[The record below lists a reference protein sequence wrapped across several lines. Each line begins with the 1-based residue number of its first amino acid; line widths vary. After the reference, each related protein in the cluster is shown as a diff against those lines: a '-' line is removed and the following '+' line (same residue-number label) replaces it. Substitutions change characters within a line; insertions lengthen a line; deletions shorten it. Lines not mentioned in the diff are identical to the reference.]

1 MRGPSLRRRVPGRR
15 ARGRQHPGQS
25 ARMLIAA
32 GAGAGVLLTVL
43 LVPAAPSAARL
54 ATRLAA
60 AANTLGLKAREA
72 QAGQRYPAPAGTSAA
87 IGALF
92 TTGTIT
98 SATSGS
104 TTVTV
109 GRRHER
115 RRLGSHFCTAS
126 VVDSRA
132 GNLVLTAAHCLAG
145 LSPSQIV
152 FVPEYRDGAAPYGVW
167 PVTRVV
173 VDEAWSASAS
183 PDDDMAF
190 LLVHQPGTKA
200 SVQSFTGGE
209 RLGFGQ
215 PPRQQVRVTG
225 YPDNAG
231 APVSCLNEAT
241 PFGTVQLE
249 FDCDGFTTGTSG
261 SALLADVSPVTGLG
275 TVLGIIGGYQQ
286 GGYTASV
293 SYADRVGAVVAA
305 LYKRATGR

>member
-1 MRGPSLRRRVPGRR
+1 M
-15 ARGRQHPGQS
+15 A
-25 ARMLIAA
+25 AAA
-32 GAGAGVLLTVL
+32 GTGVLLSVL
-43 LVPAAPSAARL
+43 LVPAAPSAERL
-54 ATRLAA
+54 AIRLAA
-60 AANTLGLKAREA
+60 AVRTLGLRAREA
-72 QAGQRYPAPAGTSAA
+72 RAGPRYPAPAGTSAA
-87 IGALF
+87 VGALF
-92 TTGTIT
+92 TTGATT
-98 SATSGS
+98 GATSGR
-104 TTVTV
+104 TMVAV

-115 RRLGSHFCTAS
+115 RRLGSHFCTAT
-126 VVDSRA
+126 VVGSPA

-152 FVPEYRDGAAPYGVW
+152 FVPEYRDSAAPYGVW

-173 VDEAWSASAS
+173 VDGAWSASAR
-183 PDDDMAF
+183 PEDDLAF
-190 LLVHQPGTKA
+190 LLVHQPGSKA

-241 PFGTVQLE
+241 PFGTIQLE
-249 FDCDGFTTGTSG
+249 FDCAGFTTGTSG
-261 SALLADVSPVTGLG
+261 SALLAGVSPVTGLG

-293 SYADRVGAVVAA
+293 SYADRVGEVVAA